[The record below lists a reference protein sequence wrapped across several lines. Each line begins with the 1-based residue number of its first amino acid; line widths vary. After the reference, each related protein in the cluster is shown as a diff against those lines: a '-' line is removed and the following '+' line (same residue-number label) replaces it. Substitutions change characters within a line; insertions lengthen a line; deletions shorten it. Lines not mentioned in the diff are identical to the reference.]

1 MPSPWAGVFSITVGA
16 VRCPPERRVGLF
28 VQLLSKGGAGPL
40 PRTSLILSPPLR
52 APPPPFGTMQLQCV
66 ERYLPKVVPGT
77 SDWDLAWNKGLCSCN
92 YGKNLEMRSSWIG
105 VALNPVIGVLTRER
119 KEEKAERH

>member
-1 MPSPWAGVFSITVGA
+1 
-16 VRCPPERRVGLF
+16 
-28 VQLLSKGGAGPL
+28 
-40 PRTSLILSPPLR
+40 
-52 APPPPFGTMQLQCV
+52 MQLQCV

-105 VALNPVIGVLTRER
+105 VALNPVIGVLIRER
-119 KEEKAERH
+119 KEEKADRHGGKGHVVMETEIGVMYL